1 MITLDS
7 SAAVAPAALRCAPPG
22 QGPGQPIKVDGVVLG
37 AALKHELGVRF
48 VAADARV
55 TEMDQSIWPDAGY
68 AHRSAR
74 QMFRAGRK
82 NRSAARH

>member
-7 SAAVAPAALRCAPPG
+7 SAAVARRCAPPG
-22 QGPGQPIKVDGVVLG
+22 QGPRQLIEVDGVVLG
-37 AALKHELGVRF
+37 AAFKHELGVRF

-55 TEMDQSIWPDAGY
+55 TEMDQSLWPDAGY

-82 NRSAARH
+82 NRSAAQH